1 MANSTPTTALATT
14 TDTNEALAILSEE
27 RAFDLV
33 QRKAKALAQS
43 SLVPKDFV
51 GSIPNCI
58 LAIELAHRLR
68 CNPFMVMQNIAV
80 IQGRP
85 AFSAAFV
92 ISTINASGRF
102 TPLRFRFTGK
112 MGTDSW
118 GCIAS
123 AQDKESGEI
132 CDGTEITIGM
142 AKAEGWYSRNG
153 SKWKTMPEQMLRYRA
168 AAFFGRVYCPELL
181 MGMTTA
187 EEELDISRAPAQS
200 FAQGRG
206 STTRSAIEA
215 EIIEEPNGT
224 EEVGR
229 EREGESQDFG
239 VSDCSGARA
248 VGDVDCSAPE
258 GQHEEV

>member
-1 MANSTPTTALATT
+1 MANTTPTTALALP
-14 TDTNEALAILSEE
+14 DTNDALAILSEE

-33 QRKAKALAQS
+33 QRKAKALAAS

-58 LAIELAHRLR
+58 LAIELAYRLK
-68 CNPFMVMQNIAV
+68 CNPFMVMQNMFV

-85 AFSAAFV
+85 TFSAPFV

-102 TPLRFRFTGK
+102 TPLRFRFTGTR
-112 MGTDSW
+112 GADNW

-142 AKAEGWYSRNG
+142 AKSEGWYSRNG

-168 AAFFGRVYCPELL
+168 AALFGRIYCPELL

-187 EEELDISRAPAQS
+187 EEEHDISRAPAQS

-206 STTRSAIEA
+206 TTTRSAIEA

-229 EREGESQDFG
+229 EREGESQDFS